1 MCNLCCC
8 QLLLRN
14 LVVVL
19 RLPFGEQAFADVQP
33 RFKEDEHRHGKQGL
47 RDGVRRGEQ
56 HADGKCGKD
65 DIGAFF
71 GKGFR
76 ADDAEHDEDDGRDR
90 HFKRRAEGDEHR
102 QAEVHVLGDVR
113 LVFDAL
119 EFNPGEETEEYRQ
132 DDEVGKQHAG
142 VKKDGGGDEDGA
154 HQPLFMA
161 VHPRRDERPHLVENP
176 RDSEE
181 AGEEQAD
188 FDRGEENVDAVVG
201 EHGLAGQ
208 HIVQNRQ
215 GESLIDAVAERQ
227 QQQKNAAEGVDDA
240 QQAGAQLDEVLNDG
254 HFRVVVFRSVGGV
267 GHGDCRMDGFQGAFT
282 YTIAGKVY
290 VNDLCATR
298 SASRYFTGRRWGL
311 PHRSNRPGGSRP
323 ALRGCLQFGG

>member
-76 ADDAEHDEDDGRDR
+76 ADDAEHDEDDRRHR
-90 HFKRRAEGDEHR
+90 HFKRRAKGDEHR

-113 LVFDAL
+113 FVFDAF
-119 EFNPGEETEEYRQ
+119 EFDASEEAKEYRQ
-132 DDEVGKQHAG
+132 DDEVGKEHAG
-142 VKKDGGGDEDGA
+142 VKEDGGGDEDGA
-154 HQPLFMA
+154 HQPFFVA
-161 VHPRRDERPHLVENP
+161 VHPRRDKCPHLVENP
-176 RDSEE
+176 RDSKE
-181 AGEEQAD
+181 AGEKEAD
-188 FDRGEENVDAVVG
+188 FDRCEEDVDAVVG
-201 EHGLAGQ
+201 EHALARQ
-208 HIVQNRQ
+208 HVVQYGQ
-215 GESLIDAVAERQ
+215 GEGFVHAVAEWQ
-227 QQQKNAAEGVDDA
+227 QQDEYAAEGVNDA
-240 QQAGAQLDEVLNDG
+240 QQAGAQFDEVFDDG
-254 HFRVVVFRSVGGV
+254 HFRVVVFWGIGV
-267 GHGDCRMDGFQGAFT
+267 LGHGRGWCLGILSFTANCQTKCNAFSKCT
-282 YTIAGKVY
+282 
-290 VNDLCATR
+290 
-298 SASRYFTGRRWGL
+298 S
-311 PHRSNRPGGSRP
+311 
-323 ALRGCLQFGG
+323 